1 METPVLHIQIQRTI
15 SDGNYGSVTA
25 SVMASHVPVGASEKQ
40 IEEILRGADNIMQ
53 KASEYVNN
61 ELSHQ
66 LGIQVSRR
74 GVPKIEPPG
83 ANGVLAD
90 APPKVPP
97 IFGHTIEAEFP
108 KSVNWRSPMTPGLKT
123 SLQTEWKRFG
133 LTMTQVDACEKA
145 ILKEAG
151 EEVPD
156 TGLLA
161 GQAWIITKFLKETQ
175 SKRDPVNAMLIA
187 ADVSELEKPIE
198 GEELAKEA
206 ADIFA

>member
-1 METPVLHIQIQRTI
+1 MGDLPKLAMSMSWTVQVQDFSPLNLFMSI
-15 SDGNYGSVTA
+15 SDVDVDTPSESIEA
-25 SVMASHVPVGASEKQ
+25 LMESRVP
-40 IEEILRGADNIMQ
+40 EIAEHLQRGLVAQMNAKLAALRG
-53 KASEYVNN
+53 E
-61 ELSHQ
+61 
-66 LGIQVSRR
+66 
-74 GVPKIEPPG
+74 EPP
-83 ANGVLAD
+83 
-90 APPKVPP
+90 PKPLERKFT
-97 IFGHTIEAEFP
+97 IFGHTLEAEFP

-151 EEVPD
+151 ETIPD

-175 SKRDPVNAMLIA
+175 SKRDPVNAMLVA

>member
-25 SVMASHVPVGASEKQ
+25 SVMASHVPVGASQAQ
-40 IEEILRGADNIMQ
+40 IDEILRGADNIMQ
-53 KASEYVNN
+53 KASEFVNN
-61 ELSHQ
+61 ELSQQ
-66 LGIQVSRR
+66 LGIQVGRR
-74 GVPKIEPPG
+74 GAPIEEPKPLER
-83 ANGVLAD
+83 
-90 APPKVPP
+90 KFT

-108 KSVNWRSPMTPGLKT
+108 KSVNWRSPMTDGLKAA
-123 SLQTEWKRFG
+123 LRTEWKRFG
-133 LTMTQVDACEKA
+133 MTMTQVNACEKA
-145 ILKEAG
+145 ILKEAS
-151 EEVPD
+151 ETMPD

>member
-1 METPVLHIQIQRTI
+1 MSDLPKLAMSMSWTVQVEQFSPLNLFLSI
-15 SDGNYGSVTA
+15 SDVDVDTPAESIAALMDSRVPEIAGHLQKGIVTQMNA
-25 SVMASHVPVGASEKQ
+25 KLAA
-40 IEEILRGADNIMQ
+40 LRG
-53 KASEYVNN
+53 E
-61 ELSHQ
+61 
-66 LGIQVSRR
+66 
-74 GVPKIEPPG
+74 EPP
-83 ANGVLAD
+83 
-90 APPKVPP
+90 PKPLERKFT

-108 KSVNWRSPMTPGLKT
+108 KSVNWRSPMTDGLKAA
-123 SLQTEWKRFG
+123 LRTEWKRFG
-133 LTMTQVDACEKA
+133 MTITQVFACEKA

-151 EEVPD
+151 EEIPD

>member
-1 METPVLHIQIQRTI
+1 MSDLPKLAMSMSWTVQVEQFSPLNLFLSI
-15 SDGNYGSVTA
+15 SDVDADTPAESIAALMDSRVPEIADHLQKGL
-25 SVMASHVPVGASEKQ
+25 MAQMNAKLAA
-40 IEEILRGADNIMQ
+40 LRG
-53 KASEYVNN
+53 E
-61 ELSHQ
+61 
-66 LGIQVSRR
+66 
-74 GVPKIEPPG
+74 EPP
-83 ANGVLAD
+83 
-90 APPKVPP
+90 PKPLERKFT
-97 IFGHTIEAEFP
+97 IFGHAIEAEFP
-108 KSVNWRSPMTPGLKT
+108 KSVNWRSPMTDGLKAA
-123 SLQTEWKRFG
+123 LRTEWKRFG
-133 LTMTQVDACEKA
+133 LTMTQIFACEKA

-151 EEVPD
+151 ETMPD